1 MRLKLER
8 STSDGNPTQPPPRG
22 GVPNGS
28 QLGWFFLILIM
39 PLCRDRRPRLSARNP
54 LRHSR
59 SCSLVRTDEGVCS
72 YRWHVADSK
81 KAFPQFEEGVS
92 LMQEGRSLDVKGG
105 SLPFEERLSLEL
117 KRLRELRK

>member
-1 MRLKLER
+1 M
-8 STSDGNPTQPPPRG
+8 
-22 GVPNGS
+22 
-28 QLGWFFLILIM
+28 
-39 PLCRDRRPRLSARNP
+39 
-54 LRHSR
+54 
-59 SCSLVRTDEGVCS
+59 RTDEGVCS